1 MFYTIIFD
9 TSQII
14 SLTEWN
20 RVPKITSDE
29 TETEHMTE
37 KRRDQSVHNKASK
50 QLNEMEV
57 AGYSK
62 CTTEK
67 RNLDFYDKN

>member
-1 MFYTIIFD
+1 
-9 TSQII
+9 
-14 SLTEWN
+14 
-20 RVPKITSDE
+20 
-29 TETEHMTE
+29 MTE